1 MDGGTKLQG
10 WIYASPGRAMQWNR
24 RASCIPPDEP
34 VTALAPGC
42 PLGAARM
49 GGLQG
54 RVRAALAEIRS
65 AEAPD
70 ALEAIRVRLLG
81 RKGEI
86 TAQLKALG
94 SLPPEERPAAGK
106 AVNQAKQELSA
117 AIAARRKALSER
129 RLDQELSAGGI
140 DVTLPG
146 RGIRSGAQHPVTR
159 TLDRIRG
166 IFAGAGFSAL
176 LGTEVEDEFHNFTA
190 LNMPED
196 HPARDMH
203 DTFYLPS
210 GMLLRTHTSAVQVR
224 TMLAEGAPLKIISLG
239 RVFRRDSDHTH
250 TPVFHQV
257 EGLAVDEGVSLAN
270 LKSLLHEFAER
281 FFERKV
287 EMRFRAS
294 YFPFTEPSAEMDVRW
309 GDGGWL
315 EILGCG
321 MVHPQVL
328 RFGGVDPERYTGYA
342 FGIGV
347 ERMAMLRYGVR
358 DIRRFFEND
367 IRFLEQFAP

>member
-1 MDGGTKLQG
+1 MPN
-10 WIYASPGRAMQWNR
+10 WRSA
-24 RASCIPPDEP
+24 PPPPETLP
-34 VTALAPGC
+34 VGDLSERVREALA
-42 PLGAARM
+42 AI
-49 GGLQG
+49 
-54 RVRAALAEIRS
+54 ES

-70 ALEAIRVRLLG
+70 ELESLRVRLLG

-86 TAQLKALG
+86 TARLKALG
-94 SLPPEERPAAGK
+94 ALPANQRPAAGK
-106 AVNQAKQELSA
+106 AVNEARKQLGA
-117 AIAARRKALSER
+117 ALDARKQALSER
-129 RLDQELSAGGI
+129 RLDAALSEGGI

-146 RGIRSGAQHPVTR
+146 RGVLPGAEHPLSR
-159 TLDRIRG
+159 TLRRVRTIL
-166 IFAGAGFSAL
+166 AGAGFAART
-176 LGTEVEDEFHNFTA
+176 GPEIEDEFHNFTA
-190 LNMPED
+190 LNMPAN

-210 GMLLRTHTSAVQVR
+210 GRLLRTHTSPVQVR
-224 TMLAEGAPLKIISLG
+224 SMLAEGAPLKIISSG
-239 RVFRRDSDHTH
+239 RVFRRDSDQTH

-270 LKSLLHEFAER
+270 LKSLLHEFAEQ

-287 EMRFRAS
+287 EVRFRAS

-321 MVHPQVL
+321 MVHPEVL
-328 RFGGVDPERYTGYA
+328 RCGGVDPERYTGYA
-342 FGIGV
+342 FGMGV

-358 DIRRFFEND
+358 DIRRFFDND
-367 IRFLEQFAP
+367 IRFLGQFAP

>member
-1 MDGGTKLQG
+1 MGDLQKTL
-10 WIYASPGRAMQWNR
+10 S
-24 RASCIPPDEP
+24 E
-34 VTALAPGC
+34 
-42 PLGAARM
+42 
-49 GGLQG
+49 
-54 RVRAALAEIRS
+54 ALAEIES
-65 AEAPD
+65 AATPQ
-70 ALEAIRVRLLG
+70 ALEQLRVGLLG

-86 TAQLKALG
+86 TVRLKALG

-106 AVNQAKQELSA
+106 AVNEARNAIAA
-117 AIAARRKALSER
+117 AIAARKQSLSGQRLER
-129 RLDQELSAGGI
+129 ELAAGGI

-146 RGIRSGAQHPVTR
+146 RGMPPGAQHPLTR
-159 TLDRIRG
+159 TIRRIRDILG
-166 IFAGAGFSAL
+166 GAGFSARS
-176 LGTEVEDEFHNFTA
+176 GPEVEDEFHNFTA
-190 LNMPED
+190 LNMPAN

-210 GMLLRTHTSAVQVR
+210 GMLLRTHTSPVQIR
-224 TMLAEGAPLKIISLG
+224 SMLDEGAPVKIISLG
-239 RVFRRDSDHTH
+239 RVFRRDSDQTH

-270 LKSLLHEFAER
+270 LKSLLGEFAER

-287 EMRFRAS
+287 EVRFRAS

-328 RFGGVDPERYTGYA
+328 RHGGVDPERYTGYA
-342 FGIGV
+342 FGMGV
-347 ERMAMLRYGVR
+347 ERMAMLRYGVN
-358 DIRRFFEND
+358 DIRRFFGND
-367 IRFLEQFAP
+367 VRFLGQFAP

>member
-1 MDGGTKLQG
+1 MEDLQ
-10 WIYASPGRAMQWNR
+10 
-24 RASCIPPDEP
+24 D
-34 VTALAPGC
+34 
-42 PLGAARM
+42 
-49 GGLQG
+49 
-54 RVRAALAEIRS
+54 RVRVALAEIDS
-65 AEAPD
+65 AATPD
-70 ALEAIRVRLLG
+70 SLETLRVRFLG

-106 AVNQAKQELSA
+106 AVNQAKNAISA
-117 AIAARRKALSER
+117 AIAARRQALSDR
-129 RLDQELSAGGI
+129 RIDEQLSGGGI

-146 RGIRSGAQHPVTR
+146 RGIPPGARHPVTR
-159 TLDRIRG
+159 TIRRMRD
-166 IFAGAGFSAL
+166 ILTGAGFSARS
-176 LGTEVEDEFHNFTA
+176 GPEVEDEFHNFTA
-190 LNMPED
+190 LNMPEN
-196 HPARDMH
+196 HPARAMH

-210 GMLLRTHTSAVQVR
+210 GMLLRTHTSPVQIR
-224 TMLAEGAPLKIISLG
+224 SMLDEGAPLKIISLG
-239 RVFRRDSDHTH
+239 RVFRRDSDQTH

-257 EGLAVDEGVSLAN
+257 EGLAVDENVSLAN

-287 EMRFRAS
+287 EVRFRAS

-321 MVHPQVL
+321 MVHPEVL
-328 RFGGVDPERYTGYA
+328 RHGGVDPERYTGYA
-342 FGIGV
+342 FGMGV
-347 ERMAMLRYGVR
+347 ERMAMLRYGVT

-367 IRFLEQFAP
+367 IRFLGQFAP

>member
-1 MDGGTKLQG
+1 MEDLQ
-10 WIYASPGRAMQWNR
+10 R
-24 RASCIPPDEP
+24 
-34 VTALAPGC
+34 
-42 PLGAARM
+42 AARE
-49 GGLQG
+49 
-54 RVRAALAEIRS
+54 ALAEIES
-65 AEAPD
+65 APTPD
-70 ALEAIRVRLLG
+70 ALEKLRVRLLG

-94 SLPPEERPAAGK
+94 SLPPGERPAAGK
-106 AVNQAKQELSA
+106 AVNEAKNAIAA
-117 AIAARRKALSER
+117 AIAARKQALSDR
-129 RLDQELSAGGI
+129 RLDEELSAGGI

-146 RGIRSGAQHPVTR
+146 RGILPGARHPVTR
-159 TLDRIRG
+159 TIRRMRD
-166 IFAGAGFSAL
+166 ILTGAGFSARS
-176 LGTEVEDEFHNFTA
+176 GPEVEDEFHNFTA

-196 HPARDMH
+196 HPARAMH

-210 GMLLRTHTSAVQVR
+210 GMLLRTHTSPVQIR
-224 TMLAEGAPLKIISLG
+224 SMLAEGAPLKVISLG
-239 RVFRRDSDHTH
+239 RVFRRDSDQTH

-257 EGLAVDEGVSLAN
+257 EGLAVDENVSLAN

-287 EMRFRAS
+287 EVRFRAS

-321 MVHPQVL
+321 MVHPEVL
-328 RFGGVDPERYTGYA
+328 RHGGVDPERHTGYA
-342 FGIGV
+342 FGMGV
-347 ERMAMLRYGVR
+347 ERMAMLRYGVG

-367 IRFLEQFAP
+367 IRFLGQFSP

>member
-1 MDGGTKLQG
+1 MEDLQ
-10 WIYASPGRAMQWNR
+10 
-24 RASCIPPDEP
+24 D
-34 VTALAPGC
+34 
-42 PLGAARM
+42 
-49 GGLQG
+49 
-54 RVRAALAEIRS
+54 RVREALAEIDS
-65 AEAPD
+65 AATPD
-70 ALEAIRVRLLG
+70 SLETLRVRFLG

-106 AVNQAKQELSA
+106 AVNQAKNAISA
-117 AIAARRKALSER
+117 AIAARRQALSDR
-129 RLDQELSAGGI
+129 RIDEQLSSGGI

-146 RGIRSGAQHPVTR
+146 RGIPPGAQHPISR
-159 TLDRIRG
+159 TIRRMRD
-166 IFAGAGFSAL
+166 ILTGAGFSARS
-176 LGTEVEDEFHNFTA
+176 GPEVEDEFHNFTA
-190 LNMPED
+190 LNMPEN
-196 HPARDMH
+196 HPARAMH

-210 GMLLRTHTSAVQVR
+210 GMLLRTHTSPVQIR
-224 TMLAEGAPLKIISLG
+224 SMLDEGAPLKIISLG
-239 RVFRRDSDHTH
+239 RVFRRDSDQTH

-257 EGLAVDEGVSLAN
+257 EGLAVDEKVSLAN

-287 EMRFRAS
+287 EVRFRAS

-321 MVHPQVL
+321 MVHPEVL
-328 RFGGVDPERYTGYA
+328 RHGGVDPERYTGYA
-342 FGIGV
+342 FGMGV
-347 ERMAMLRYGVR
+347 ERMAMLRYGVT

-367 IRFLEQFAP
+367 IRFLGQFAP

>member
-1 MDGGTKLQG
+1 MGDLKE
-10 WIYASPGRAMQWNR
+10 RAQ
-24 RASCIPPDEP
+24 
-34 VTALAPGC
+34 
-42 PLGAARM
+42 
-49 GGLQG
+49 
-54 RVRAALAEIRS
+54 AALAEI
-65 AEAPD
+65 EAASTPD
-70 ALEAIRVRLLG
+70 ALEKLRVGLLG

-94 SLPPEERPAAGK
+94 ALPPEERPAAGK
-106 AVNQAKQELSA
+106 AVNQARNEISA
-117 AIAARRKALSER
+117 AIAARKKALSEQR
-129 RLDQELSAGGI
+129 MDRQLSAGGI

-146 RGIRSGAQHPVTR
+146 RGMPPGARHPVTR
-159 TLDRIRG
+159 TISRIRQ
-166 IFAGAGFSAL
+166 ILAGAGFSARS
-176 LGTEVEDEFHNFTA
+176 GPEVEDEFHNFTA
-190 LNMPED
+190 LNMPD
-196 HPARDMH
+196 NHPARAMH

-210 GMLLRTHTSAVQVR
+210 GMLLRTHTSPVQIR
-224 TMLAEGAPLKIISLG
+224 SMLAEGAPLKIISLG
-239 RVFRRDSDHTH
+239 RVFRRDSDQTH

-257 EGLAVDEGVSLAN
+257 EGLAVDQDVSLAN

-287 EMRFRAS
+287 EVRFRAS

-321 MVHPQVL
+321 MVHPEVL
-328 RFGGVDPERYTGYA
+328 RHGGVDPERYTGYA
-342 FGIGV
+342 FGMGV
-347 ERMAMLRYGVR
+347 ERMAMLRYGVT

>member
-1 MDGGTKLQG
+1 MEDLQ
-10 WIYASPGRAMQWNR
+10 Q
-24 RASCIPPDEP
+24 
-34 VTALAPGC
+34 
-42 PLGAARM
+42 
-49 GGLQG
+49 
-54 RVRAALAEIRS
+54 RVREALAEIES
-65 AEAPD
+65 AATPD
-70 ALEAIRVRLLG
+70 TLEKLRVRLLG

-106 AVNQAKQELSA
+106 AVNEAKNAISA
-117 AIAARRKALSER
+117 AIAARRQAMSDR
-129 RLDQELSAGGI
+129 RLDEELSAGGI

-146 RGIRSGAQHPVTR
+146 RGVRPGARHPVTR
-159 TLDRIRG
+159 TIRRMRD
-166 IFAGAGFSAL
+166 ILTGAGFSARS
-176 LGTEVEDEFHNFTA
+176 GPEVEDEFHNFTA
-190 LNMPED
+190 LNMPEN
-196 HPARDMH
+196 HPARAMH

-210 GMLLRTHTSAVQVR
+210 GMLLRTHTSPVQIR
-224 TMLAEGAPLKIISLG
+224 SMLAEGAPLKIISLG
-239 RVFRRDSDHTH
+239 RVFRRDSDQTH

-287 EMRFRAS
+287 EVRFRAS

-321 MVHPQVL
+321 MVHPEVL
-328 RFGGVDPERYTGYA
+328 RHGGVDPERYTGYA
-342 FGIGV
+342 FGMGV

-358 DIRRFFEND
+358 DIRRLFEND
-367 IRFLEQFAP
+367 IRFLGQFAP

>member
-1 MDGGTKLQG
+1 MGDLQKTL
-10 WIYASPGRAMQWNR
+10 S
-24 RASCIPPDEP
+24 E
-34 VTALAPGC
+34 
-42 PLGAARM
+42 
-49 GGLQG
+49 
-54 RVRAALAEIRS
+54 ALAEIES
-65 AEAPD
+65 AATPQ
-70 ALEAIRVRLLG
+70 ALEQLRVRLLG

-86 TAQLKALG
+86 TARLKALG

-106 AVNQAKQELSA
+106 AGNEARNAIAA
-117 AIAARRKALSER
+117 AIAARKQALSGQ
-129 RLDQELSAGGI
+129 RLEQELAAGGI

-146 RGIRSGAQHPVTR
+146 RGMPPGAQHPLTR
-159 TLDRIRG
+159 TIRRIRD
-166 IFAGAGFSAL
+166 ILAGAGFSARS
-176 LGTEVEDEFHNFTA
+176 GPEVEDEFHNFTA
-190 LNMPED
+190 LNMPAN

-210 GMLLRTHTSAVQVR
+210 GMLLRTHTSPVQIR
-224 TMLAEGAPLKIISLG
+224 SMLDEGAPLKIISLG
-239 RVFRRDSDHTH
+239 RVFRRDSDQTH

-270 LKSLLHEFAER
+270 LKSLLQEFAER

-287 EMRFRAS
+287 EVRFRAS

-328 RFGGVDPERYTGYA
+328 RHGGVDPERYTGYA
-342 FGIGV
+342 FGMGV
-347 ERMAMLRYGVR
+347 ERMAMLRYGVN

-367 IRFLEQFAP
+367 IRFLGQFGP

>member
-1 MDGGTKLQG
+1 MGELQK
-10 WIYASPGRAMQWNR
+10 
-24 RASCIPPDEP
+24 
-34 VTALAPGC
+34 
-42 PLGAARM
+42 
-49 GGLQG
+49 
-54 RVRAALAEIRS
+54 RVREALAEIES
-65 AEAPD
+65 AATPD
-70 ALEAIRVRLLG
+70 VLEKLRVRLLG

-94 SLPPEERPAAGK
+94 SLPAGERPAAGR
-106 AVNQAKQELSA
+106 AVNEAKNALGA
-117 AIAARRKALSER
+117 AIQARKQALGDL
-129 RLDQELSAGGI
+129 RLDEELKAGGI

-146 RGIRSGAQHPVTR
+146 RGIRPGAQHPITR
-159 TLDRIRG
+159 TIRRIRD
-166 IFAGAGFSAL
+166 ILTGAGFSARS
-176 LGTEVEDEFHNFTA
+176 GPEVEDEFHNFTA
-190 LNMPED
+190 LNMPEN
-196 HPARDMH
+196 HPARAMH

-210 GMLLRTHTSAVQVR
+210 GMLLRTHTSPVQIR
-224 TMLAEGAPLKIISLG
+224 AMLAEGAPLKVISLG
-239 RVFRRDSDHTH
+239 RVFRRDSDQTH

-270 LKSLLHEFAER
+270 LKSLLHEFAEH

-287 EMRFRAS
+287 EVRFRAS

-321 MVHPQVL
+321 MVHPEVL
-328 RFGGVDPERYTGYA
+328 RYGGVDPERHTGYA
-342 FGIGV
+342 FGMGV

-367 IRFLEQFAP
+367 TRFLGQFAP

>member
-1 MDGGTKLQG
+1 MGDLQK
-10 WIYASPGRAMQWNR
+10 
-24 RASCIPPDEP
+24 
-34 VTALAPGC
+34 
-42 PLGAARM
+42 
-49 GGLQG
+49 
-54 RVRAALAEIRS
+54 RVREALAEIQS
-65 AEAPD
+65 TEALD
-70 ALEAIRVRLLG
+70 DLEALRVRLLG

-94 SLPPEERPAAGK
+94 SLPPQERPAAGK
-106 AVNQAKQELSA
+106 AVNQAKQALGA
-117 AIAARRKALSER
+117 AIAARKKELGER
-129 RLDQELSAGGI
+129 RLDAELSEGGI
-140 DVTLPG
+140 DVSLPG
-146 RGIRSGAQHPVTR
+146 RGIMPGAQHPLTR
-159 TLDRIRG
+159 TIQRIRD
-166 IFAGAGFSAL
+166 ILTGAGFSARS
-176 LGTEVEDEFHNFTA
+176 GPEVEDEFHNFTA
-190 LNMPED
+190 LNMPEN

-210 GMLLRTHTSAVQVR
+210 GMLLRTHTSPVQVR
-224 TMLAEGAPLKIISLG
+224 TMLAEGAPLKVISLG
-239 RVFRRDSDHTH
+239 RVFRRDSDQTH

-257 EGLAVDEGVSLAN
+257 EGLAVDDGVSLAN
-270 LKSLLHEFAER
+270 LKSLLHEFAEQ

-287 EMRFRAS
+287 EVRFRAS

-328 RFGGVDPERYTGYA
+328 RFGGVDPDRYTGYA
-342 FGIGV
+342 FGMGV

-358 DIRRFFEND
+358 DIRRFFDND

>member
-1 MDGGTKLQG
+1 
-10 WIYASPGRAMQWNR
+10 
-24 RASCIPPDEP
+24 
-34 VTALAPGC
+34 
-42 PLGAARM
+42 M
-49 GGLQG
+49 GDLQG

-65 AEAPD
+65 AEAPE

-94 SLPPEERPAAGK
+94 SLPPGERPAAGK
-106 AVNQAKQELSA
+106 AVNQAKQDLSA

-129 RLDQELSAGGI
+129 RLDQALSAGGI

-146 RGIRSGAQHPVTR
+146 RGIRNGAQHPVTR

-166 IFAGAGFSAL
+166 IFAGAGFSAR

-239 RVFRRDSDHTH
+239 RVFRRDSDQTH

-287 EMRFRAS
+287 EVRFRAS

-328 RFGGVDPERYTGYA
+328 RYGGVDPERYTGYA

-347 ERMAMLRYGVR
+347 ERMAMLRYGVS